1 MEFWLTC
8 SLDGF
13 PSFWLF
19 QTREVVFNHPF
30 PSQIHRFVPSI
41 FYLANFYIRASSQL
55 FFAWDC
61 ARVLPVRSEHWTLN
75 GKAQGVYLILSDE
88 AGGLTELVANHFS
101 SHISLVAWG
110 GCLSHPHVFLIG
122 GGDGWF
128 WSCLADFS
136 LFNFKIL
143 FFPGEH
149 LKNRRAPSSN
159 DLFFSGVHDKANQIS
174 DSWFHLRTQWSHPK
188 ILFLKS
194 PKGSCVGPKDSQPFG
209 APEKDPTWK
218 GEQGSRLISNSW
230 SLLYSI
236 CVKNNSLS
244 CILTER
250 T

>member
-1 MEFWLTC
+1 MRPANFFSLGIVHVSCLSDLNIEPWTVKPKGFIWSFPMKLEAWLNLWPTIWAPTSLWSLEVVAYHIPTYFWL
-8 SLDGF
+8 
-13 PSFWLF
+13 
-19 QTREVVFNHPF
+19 
-30 PSQIHRFVPSI
+30 
-41 FYLANFYIRASSQL
+41 
-55 FFAWDC
+55 
-61 ARVLPVRSEHWTLN
+61 
-75 GKAQGVYLILSDE
+75 
-88 AGGLTELVANHFS
+88 
-101 SHISLVAWG
+101 
-110 GCLSHPHVFLIG
+110 G

-159 DLFFSGVHDKANQIS
+159 DLLFSGGHDKANQIS
-174 DSWFHLRTQWSHPK
+174 DSWFHLRTQWSHPR

-194 PKGSCVGPKDSQPFG
+194 PKGSCVGPKDNQPFG
-209 APEKDPTWK
+209 APEKVATWK

-230 SLLYSI
+230 SFLYSI